1 MILKPE
7 NSIKTGSTRCDNE
20 YLYRR
25 VGSKQRIRPQY
36 VRQSLQVTSLQ
47 QCQQE
52 CNSRRDFAC
61 RGFNYMDESFV
72 HKFGKFNDY
81 KNCELSERDTRD
93 LDAQNPA
100 MFEYG
105 NFDFYER
112 NNLRSALENEVEC
125 LDGKL

>member
-1 MILKPE
+1 
-7 NSIKTGSTRCDNE
+7 
-20 YLYRR
+20 
-25 VGSKQRIRPQY
+25 
-36 VRQSLQVTSLQ
+36 
-47 QCQQE
+47 
-52 CNSRRDFAC
+52 
-61 RGFNYMDESFV
+61 MDESFV

-93 LDAQNPA
+93 LDPQNPA

-125 LDGKL
+125 LDGK